1 MGRVDS
7 SCSDDQFANSFFIG
21 GEPVAGDKTKTL
33 DVPGFLPGTAP
44 GSYAGG
50 NYPYATPCSPYADSN
65 WQDPQ
70 SASTLAHTPGAPM
83 SSAQV
88 VTPADAAASG
98 GHLARKAQ
106 QRKSSQKNRKN
117 AAAATRA
124 LVERGA
130 ALEAKNAELEDQL
143 AGARRANSGLAFQV
157 TALKMKAARVDE
169 LLEQNAT
176 LTALEMKAARVDE
189 LLEQNAT
196 LEGKNA
202 ELERENAEYAGAAG
216 AVAEIAAAANQ
227 DQRETMKA
235 LKKQH
240 QKQQAAMKT
249 RENKAAAREVH
260 VRVLEQAATSTLVQ
274 QRDRGVKIAQLES
287 ALQGQMKENAA
298 HAAAVRRL
306 EQKVTVL
313 SKRPSKNVV
322 EATARDAKLRQD
334 AAVKAMEERILV
346 DMAVY
351 QEGLLQHIDPCEG
364 SDCSASLE
372 YYECCLKCVQIA
384 TPAAVRAMQQYVVEW
399 LVEASPALKLTLDA
413 DWKRKLMSETSL
425 KAVRKDCVQYSK
437 VHSGVLLARPDRLLC
452 VQMDE
457 TEVEQVSIQSLVVT
471 TMEDTTVRDAFI
483 VPEILASKTA
493 VSCKDACLAAVASC
507 AEGVSECALMLD
519 AAVDKQVFP
528 QMFDEGDWAA
538 LDRFGELGVSA
549 GAALFGD
556 ARQVDLARVESS
568 LQDHCNTAQSAAAE
582 VARAAKSVAAMEK
595 YYGAG
600 AWAGFGAAEKAE
612 KQSLHIGGCHMHGRN
627 IGFNAGQKAV
637 QAIIAPLVATGVA
650 AAKAGGI
657 YIDGTAESSLRSL
670 MKFTSNTTKI
680 NYLSAGAEIQQ
691 WMAGE
696 QRYDSTPV
704 EATRSTR
711 TSGLAHSRVLRGWC
725 CASSRRG
732 CEGSSRR
739 R

>member
-202 ELERENAEYAGAAG
+202 TLEGKNADLESANAEYAGAAG

-227 DQRETMKA
+227 DQKEIMKA
-235 LKKQH
+235 LKKQ
-240 QKQQAAMKT
+240 QAAIKT
-249 RENKAAAREVH
+249 RESKVADREARA
-260 VRVLEQAATSTLVQ
+260 RVLEQAATSTLVQ
-274 QRDRGVKIAQLES
+274 QRDGGVKIAQLES

-322 EATARDAKLRQD
+322 EATARDAKLRQA
-334 AAVKAMEERILV
+334 AAVKAIEERILV

-351 QEGLLQHIDPCEG
+351 QEGLLKHIDPCEG

-372 YYECCLKCVQIA
+372 YYECCLKCVQSA
-384 TPAAVRAMQQYVVEW
+384 TPAAVRAMQQYGVEW
-399 LVEASPALKLTLDA
+399 LVEVSPALKLTLDS
-413 DWKRKLMSETSL
+413 DRTRSST
-425 KAVRKDCVQYSK
+425 
-437 VHSGVLLARPDRLLC
+437 RLL
-452 VQMDE
+452 
-457 TEVEQVSIQSLVVT
+457 
-471 TMEDTTVRDAFI
+471 
-483 VPEILASKTA
+483 
-493 VSCKDACLAAVASC
+493 
-507 AEGVSECALMLD
+507 
-519 AAVDKQVFP
+519 
-528 QMFDEGDWAA
+528 
-538 LDRFGELGVSA
+538 
-549 GAALFGD
+549 
-556 ARQVDLARVESS
+556 
-568 LQDHCNTAQSAAAE
+568 
-582 VARAAKSVAAMEK
+582 
-595 YYGAG
+595 
-600 AWAGFGAAEKAE
+600 
-612 KQSLHIGGCHMHGRN
+612 
-627 IGFNAGQKAV
+627 
-637 QAIIAPLVATGVA
+637 
-650 AAKAGGI
+650 
-657 YIDGTAESSLRSL
+657 
-670 MKFTSNTTKI
+670 
-680 NYLSAGAEIQQ
+680 
-691 WMAGE
+691 
-696 QRYDSTPV
+696 
-704 EATRSTR
+704 
-711 TSGLAHSRVLRGWC
+711 
-725 CASSRRG
+725 
-732 CEGSSRR
+732 
-739 R
+739 